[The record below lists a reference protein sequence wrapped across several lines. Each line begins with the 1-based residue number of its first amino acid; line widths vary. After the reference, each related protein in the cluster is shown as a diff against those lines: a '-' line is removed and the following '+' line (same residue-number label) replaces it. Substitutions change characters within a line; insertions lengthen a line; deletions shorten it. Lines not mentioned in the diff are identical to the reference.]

1 MKEIGVK
8 TRVIGV
14 KLPPVM
20 RDLEQAFRGRRDE
33 LVGKIIREWV
43 GRYGNE
49 PAQGTFGLYVICHI
63 PVPEGADR
71 YTRVLMV
78 SDLSFPKEGPDASV
92 IACLVLDALTGVA
105 FHNTAQ
111 IAETHVYRKY
121 ADEPKITVL
130 LTEIKTRPYTVY
142 HGGVIEAVSVFDREE
157 TVHGCAVQI
166 LENSVL
172 GNVSVGWWKEDGEE

>member
-1 MKEIGVK
+1 MKEKGVT

-20 RDLEQAFRGRRDE
+20 RDFEQAFRGRRDE

-43 GRYGNE
+43 GRYGHE

-71 YTRVLMV
+71 YTRALMV
-78 SDLSFPKEGPDASV
+78 SDLSFSKEGPDASV

-121 ADEPKITVL
+121 ADEPIITVM
-130 LTEIKTRPYTVY
+130 LTGKKTRPYNVY
-142 HGGVIEAVSVFDREE
+142 HGGVIESVGVYDKEKTE
-157 TVHGCAVQI
+157 HGCTVQV
-166 LENSVL
+166 LENSIT
-172 GNVSVGWWKEDGEE
+172 GDVSVGWWKEDGEE